1 MQESIIFEYPNTYQ
15 MPFITDEELQN
26 YKDQIEKAEESK
38 RTADYMRTK
47 EIKDEQEKYQKFKI
61 ATIILGILAL
71 LGVAGT
77 VYFMNFNTPN
87 NMVTK
92 KKYKSEVA
100 QRDNKITELTETIQ
114 NLSMNEEIGS
124 SNNSSA
130 GSLKGEKVYAVQIGA
145 FESKDLSLYSK
156 NFVNFKEIKSEGYN
170 KYALGNFET
179 LEEAKIFRREIVRL
193 GFKNAFIASYQN
205 GQRIKIEEAW

>member
-1 MQESIIFEYPNTYQ
+1 

-38 RTADYMRTK
+38 RTADYVHAK
-47 EIKDEQEKYQKFKI
+47 AVKDEQEKSQKFKI

-77 VYFMNFNTPN
+77 VYFMNFNTPD

-92 KKYKSEVA
+92 KNHTAEIT

-114 NLSMNEEIGS
+114 NLSMNKEVENT
-124 SNNSSA
+124 NNSDSA
-130 GSLKGEKVYAVQIGA
+130 GSLNEEKVYAVQIGA

-205 GQRIKIEEAW
+205 GERIKIEEAW

>member
-1 MQESIIFEYPNTYQ
+1 

-38 RTADYMRTK
+38 RTADYVRTK
-47 EIKDEQEKYQKFKI
+47 AVKDEQEKSRKFKT

-77 VYFMNFNTPN
+77 VYFMNFNTPD
-87 NMVTK
+87 NMVTQK
-92 KKYKSEVA
+92 KHKSEIT
-100 QRDNKITELTETIQ
+100 QRDNKITELTQTIQ
-114 NLSMNEEIGS
+114 NLSMNQEVGNT
-124 SNNSSA
+124 NNSGSA

-179 LEEAKIFRREIVRL
+179 LEEAKVFRREIVRL
-193 GFKNAFIASYQN
+193 GFKSAFIASYQN
-205 GQRIKIEEAW
+205 GERIKIEEAW

>member
-1 MQESIIFEYPNTYQ
+1 